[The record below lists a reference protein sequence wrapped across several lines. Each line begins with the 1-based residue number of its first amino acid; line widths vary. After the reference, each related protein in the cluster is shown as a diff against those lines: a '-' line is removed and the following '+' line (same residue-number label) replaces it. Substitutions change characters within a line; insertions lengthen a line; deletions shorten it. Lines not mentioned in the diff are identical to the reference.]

1 MSLTLEFRH
10 PFHKIELF
18 AFPEKTIVIVA
29 VVTFSRIS
37 EVLQLLG
44 LVLSVFC
51 RETVALCGTILSMIL
66 NSSLAVK

>member
-29 VVTFSRIS
+29 VVTVNHIS
-37 EVLQLLG
+37 EVLLL
-44 LVLSVFC
+44 LSFVLSVFY
-51 RETVALCGTILSMIL
+51 RETV
-66 NSSLAVK
+66 